1 MTDLVVT
8 PVAGLPE
15 LGAGDDLGALLA
27 AAVELAAGDVVV
39 VAQKAVSKA
48 EGRVLDLAE
57 VVPRAEA
64 LEIAGSGED
73 PRFVEVVLREAV
85 RVVRRR
91 GSLLICETRHGL
103 VCASAG
109 VDRSNAPGA
118 DRVVL
123 LPLDPDASAARI
135 RAALPDGV
143 AVIVSDSFGR
153 PFRQGIAGVAIGVAG
168 IAPVDDRLGA
178 PDDRGRPFQGTIVHV
193 ADELAAIADHVM
205 GPAGGV
211 PAVRVRGARVV
222 PGDGGAAATVMPPE
236 RDLFR

>member
-1 MTDLVVT
+1 MTELRVT
-8 PVAGLPE
+8 PVSGLPE
-15 LGAGDDLGALLA
+15 LRAGDDLGALLA
-27 AAVELAAGDVVV
+27 AAVELEAGDVVV
-39 VAQKAVSKA
+39 VAQKAVSKC
-48 EGRVLDLAE
+48 EGRVLELAD
-57 VVPRAEA
+57 VAPRPEA
-64 LEIAGSGED
+64 MEIAGADED
-73 PRFVEVVLREAV
+73 PRFIEVVLREAV
-85 RVVRRR
+85 RIVRRR

-118 DRVVL
+118 DQVVL

-143 AVIVSDSFGR
+143 AVIVTDSFGR
-153 PFRQGIAGVAIGVAG
+153 PFRQGITGIAIGVAG
-168 IAPVDDRLGA
+168 MVPVDDRLGS
-178 PDDRGRPFQGTIVHV
+178 PDDRGRPFAGTVVHV

-211 PAVRVRGARVV
+211 PAVRIRGARIAA
-222 PGDGGAAATVMPPE
+222 GEGGAAGTVMPAE

>member
-1 MTDLVVT
+1 MTELVVT
-8 PVAGLPE
+8 PVGGLPPI
-15 LGAGDDLGALLA
+15 GAGDDLGALIGGA
-27 AAVELAAGDVVV
+27 IELVAGDVVV
-39 VAQKAVSKA
+39 VAQKVVSKA
-48 EGRVLDLAE
+48 EGRVLDLAT
-57 VVPRAEA
+57 VQPRAEA
-64 LEIAGSGED
+64 VEIAGAQED
-73 PRFVEVVLREAV
+73 PRFVEVVLRESV

-118 DRVVL
+118 DLVVL
-123 LPLDPDASAARI
+123 LPLDPDASAERL

-143 AVIVSDSFGR
+143 AVLVSDSLGR
-153 PFRQGIAGVAIGVAG
+153 PFRLGITGVAIGSAG
-168 IAPVDDRLGA
+168 IEPLDDRIGR
-178 PDDRGRPFQGTIVHV
+178 PDDAGRPFAGTIVHV

-211 PAVRVRGARVV
+211 PAVRIRGARVT
-222 PGDGGAAATVMPPE
+222 GGGKGAAATAMPAD

>member
-1 MTDLVVT
+1 MNLVVT

-15 LGAGDDLGALLA
+15 LRPGDDLGALLG
-27 AAVELAAGDVVV
+27 AAVELVAGDVVV
-39 VAQKAVSKA
+39 VAQKAVSKC
-48 EGRVLDLAE
+48 EGRVLDLADVE
-57 VVPRAEA
+57 PRPEA
-64 LEIAGSGED
+64 VAIAGADED

-85 RVVRRR
+85 RIVRRR

-109 VDRSNAPGA
+109 VDRSNAPA
-118 DRVVL
+118 SDRVVL

-168 IAPVDDRLGA
+168 IEPVDDRLGA
-178 PDDRGRPFQGTIVHV
+178 PDDRGRPFEGTVVHV

-211 PAVRVRGARVV
+211 PAVRIRGARVV
-222 PGDGGAAATVMPPE
+222 PGERGAAATVMPAE

>member
-8 PVAGLPE
+8 PIAGLPPI
-15 LGAGDDLGALLA
+15 GPGDDLGALIRGA
-27 AAVELAAGDVVV
+27 IELVPGDVVV

-48 EGRVLDLAE
+48 EGRVLDLAT
-57 VVPRAEA
+57 VQPRDQAV
-64 LEIAGSGED
+64 EIAGATED
-73 PRFVEVVLREAV
+73 PRFVEVVLRESV
-85 RVVRRR
+85 RIVRRR

-118 DRVVL
+118 DLVVL
-123 LPLDPDASAARI
+123 LPLDPDASAERI
-135 RAALPDGV
+135 RGTLPAGV
-143 AVIVSDSFGR
+143 AVLVTDSLGR
-153 PFRQGIAGVAIGVAG
+153 PFRQGITGVAIGSAG
-168 IAPVDDRLGA
+168 IEPLDDRIGE
-178 PDDRGRPFQGTIVHV
+178 PDDAGRPFAGTVVHV

-211 PAVRVRGARVV
+211 PAVRIRGARVT
-222 PGDGGAAATVMPPE
+222 GGETGAAETAMPGA

>member
-1 MTDLVVT
+1 DI
-8 PVAGLPE
+8 E
-15 LGAGDDLGALLA
+15 
-27 AAVELAAGDVVV
+27 
-39 VAQKAVSKA
+39 
-48 EGRVLDLAE
+48 
-57 VVPRAEA
+57 PRAEA
-64 LEIAGSGED
+64 VEIAGADED
-73 PRFVEVVLREAV
+73 PRFIEVVLREAV

-118 DRVVL
+118 DQVVL
-123 LPLDPDASAARI
+123 LPLDPDAAGTRI
-135 RAALPDGV
+135 RASVPAGV

-168 IAPVDDRLGA
+168 IAPVDDRMGA
-178 PDDRGRPFQGTIVHV
+178 PDDRGRRFQGTVVHV

-211 PAVRVRGARVV
+211 PA
-222 PGDGGAAATVMPPE
+222 
-236 RDLFR
+236 

>member
-1 MTDLVVT
+1 MSDLVVT

-15 LGAGDDLGALLA
+15 IAAGDDLGALLA
-27 AAVELAAGDVVV
+27 SAVELAAGDVVV
-39 VAQKAVSKA
+39 VAQKVVSKA
-48 EGRVLDLAE
+48 EGRVLDLAD
-57 VVPRAEA
+57 VRPRPEA
-64 LEIAGSGED
+64 VEIAAADED

-85 RVVRRR
+85 RIVRRR
-91 GSLLICETRHGL
+91 GSLLVCETRHGL

-109 VDRSNAPGA
+109 VDRSNAPGD

-123 LPLDPDASAARI
+123 LPLDPDASADRI
-135 RAALPDGV
+135 RAALPAGV
-143 AVIVSDSFGR
+143 GVIVSDSFGR

-168 IAPVDDRLGA
+168 FLPVDDRLGT
-178 PDDRGRPFQGTIVHV
+178 PDDRGRRFAGTVVHV

-211 PAVRVRGARVV
+211 PAVRIRGARVA
-222 PGDGGAAATVMPPE
+222 PGEGGAAATVMPPE

>member
-1 MTDLVVT
+1 MTDVVVT
-8 PVAGLPE
+8 PVTGLPE
-15 LGAGDDLGALLA
+15 LRAGDDVGALVA
-27 AAVELAAGDVVV
+27 GAVELVAGDVVV

-48 EGRVLDLAE
+48 EGRVLDLATVE
-57 VVPRAEA
+57 PRPEA
-64 LEIAGSGED
+64 VEIAGGEED
-73 PRFVEVVLREAV
+73 PRFVEVVLREAA
-85 RVVRRR
+85 RIVRRR

-109 VDRSNAPGA
+109 VDRSNAPGS
-118 DRVVL
+118 DQVVL

-135 RAALPDGV
+135 RAALPEGV
-143 AVIVSDSFGR
+143 GVIVSDSFGR

-168 IAPVDDRLGA
+168 ILPVDDRLGA
-178 PDDRGRPFQGTIVHV
+178 PDDRGRPFEGTVVHV

-211 PAVRVRGARVV
+211 PAVRIRGARVAV
-222 PGDGGAAATVMPPE
+222 GDAGAATTVMPVE